1 MYIPLWPNS
10 REVTFVGTQVISSE
24 STPGGGCLIATA
36 TYGSELSP
44 QVQQLRE
51 LRDNKLLQTKSGS
64 SFMKGFNDFYYSFSP
79 TIADLEREN
88 PYFKETIKIS
98 ITPMMSTLSILNHV
112 DMNSE
117 SEVLAYGISMIL
129 LNIAMYVGV
138 PAIAIVGIKRKL

>member
-1 MYIPLWPNS
+1 
-10 REVTFVGTQVISSE
+10 
-24 STPGGGCLIATA
+24 
-36 TYGSELSP
+36 
-44 QVQQLRE
+44 
-51 LRDNKLLQTKSGS
+51 
-64 SFMKGFNDFYYSFSP
+64 MKGFNDFYYSFSP